1 MKAPPT
7 DSDDSA
13 TLSPDNAILSSVQP
27 SILQRC
33 DNGLMG
39 LCQRL
44 CHWLGQLLLL
54 GLGCCYVWRFVTT
67 IFEYGEGLADMDIFE
82 EGTLLLLALL
92 LWRHWRYCQYCA
104 TSFWQRLLR
113 PLQSWGRV
121 FVVELVVVAI
131 IFAIDA
137 TLLSND
143 AGQFKDYVIYDRLL
157 DPLLFLGAL
166 YLAAPRF
173 QRPSPISSTEQVS

>member
-54 GLGCCYVWRFVTT
+54 GLGCCYVWKFVTT

-92 LWRHWRYCQYCA
+92 LWRHWRYCQYCS
-104 TSFWQRLLR
+104 TSYWQRLLR
-113 PLQSWGRV
+113 PLLSWGRIC
-121 FVVELVVVAI
+121 VVELVVVAI

-137 TLLSND
+137 TLLTQD
-143 AGQFKDYVIYDRLL
+143 VGRFQDYAIYDRLL
-157 DPLLFLGAL
+157 GCLLFLGAL
-166 YLAAPRF
+166 YLAAPPF
-173 QRPSPISSTEQVS
+173 QCLRSTPTVEQV